1 MVSDINLSTAFANR
15 VFFLNSLTKTIDVFG
30 DKYYNYLIMGDFNL
44 ESGNTI
50 LTNFLDSNNLTN
62 LIKTNTC
69 FKGKGSSIDL
79 ILTNRKYSL
88 KSTSYEMGLSDRHH
102 MIYTMLKSSFVNIE
116 PKQLNYRDF
125 KNSNEFFKED
135 LCDALADCTNSC
147 ETFEDALKQ
156 VCIKERNGL
165 GEIINLLL
173 IKC

>member
-1 MVSDINLSTAFANR
+1 MVSDINLSTAFANS

-88 KSTSYEMGLSDRHH
+88 KSTSYETGLSDHHH
-102 MIYTMLKSSFVNIE
+102 MI
-116 PKQLNYRDF
+116 
-125 KNSNEFFKED
+125 
-135 LCDALADCTNSC
+135 
-147 ETFEDALKQ
+147 
-156 VCIKERNGL
+156 
-165 GEIINLLL
+165 
-173 IKC
+173 